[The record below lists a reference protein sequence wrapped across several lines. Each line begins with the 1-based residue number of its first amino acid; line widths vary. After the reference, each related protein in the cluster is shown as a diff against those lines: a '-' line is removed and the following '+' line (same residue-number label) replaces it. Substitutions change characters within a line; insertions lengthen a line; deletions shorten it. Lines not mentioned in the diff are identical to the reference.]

1 VINLGFFNW
10 IKGFFDT
17 DGIWKLKDE
26 LFLLNLEYHYKKLAV
41 ETCVNMIANTLSQ
54 CEFKTFENGKEKRGE
69 NYYLFNVEP
78 NQNQNA
84 SEFMHSL
91 VSRLIHNNE
100 VLVIMQNDMF
110 YVADSFDTTEYALKD
125 NVYKNVTVK
134 NLTFEKSFLE
144 SDVLHIKLNDSNIK
158 KVIDSLYE
166 SYGKLISSAKN
177 IYKRSNAKR
186 VVLEGDFLRPQTDEE
201 QKAINDMF
209 DNQFKNWFEADNA
222 GAVFQLQ
229 KGYTLTDLSGN
240 GKSGVPAQNSRDIR
254 ALIDDIFDFT
264 AMGFLMPRSLI
275 KGDLADVEKVTDNYL
290 MFRVNPLAELISDE
304 FNRKVYK
311 KENFLKR
318 NYMKIDTSMIK
329 ILSIVDLATAA
340 DKFFAIGVN
349 NINDNFRMLGRE
361 TLSEDWAEQ
370 RFVTKNYQTIESVE
384 KTEKGGEGN

>member
-1 VINLGFFNW
+1 LGFFNW

-26 LFLLNLEYHYKKLAV
+26 LFLLNVEYHYKKLAI
-41 ETCVNMIANTLSQ
+41 ETCVSMIANTLSQ
-54 CEFKTFENGKEKRGE
+54 CEFKTYENGKEKRGE
-69 NYYLFNVEP
+69 NYYLFNVAP

-84 SEFMHSL
+84 SEFMQSF
-91 VSRLIHNNE
+91 VSRLIHKNE
-100 VLVIMQNDMF
+100 VLVIMQNDKL
-110 YVADSFDTTEYALKD
+110 YVADDFETIESAL
-125 NVYKNVTVK
+125 NENIYKNITVK
-134 NLTFEKSFLE
+134 TLKFDKSFKE
-144 SDVLHIKLNDSNIK
+144 SEVLHIKLNDTNIK

-166 SYGKLISSAKN
+166 SYGKLISSAMN

-201 QKAINDMF
+201 QKAINDLF
-209 DNQFKNWFEADNA
+209 DSQFKTWFEADGA

-229 KGYTLTDLSGN
+229 SGYTLRDISAEEKGTN
-240 GKSGVPAQNSRDIR
+240 ANKNSRDIR
-254 ALIDDIFDFT
+254 ALIDDIFDFV

-290 MFRVNPLAELISDE
+290 MFRIKPLAELIADE
-304 FNRKVYK
+304 YNRKFYK
-311 KENFLKR
+311 KQDYLNR
-318 NYMKIDTSMIK
+318 TYMKIDTSMIK
-329 ILSIVDLATAA
+329 ILDIVDLATAA

-349 NINDNFRMLGRE
+349 SINDNLRMVGRE

-384 KTEKGGEGN
+384 ETEKGGEGD